1 MTNTIGTTNLT
12 QWTQLLE
19 QQQEESLLTLLCDA
33 PIIEIAEFLS
43 QQPSQKALSLLTQ
56 LPQELQGAVFADFET
71 GQQLAL
77 YKLLSKKEFAHIFSH
92 IPSHQRTAFYQ
103 HLAHNE
109 QIRLLPY
116 LYKKDREDVMTLSAY
131 PPETAGGIMSTDFA
145 TVIENMQVKQAI
157 QKLREDSP
165 SKKMIYYIYVVDQN
179 MQMIGFVSLKDL
191 IMAAPDEQV
200 THIVH
205 ENFVYANITD
215 DRESV
220 ARQIEK
226 YDLVAI
232 PILNEEKQL
241 VGIVRY
247 DDAMD
252 VIREEETEDM
262 ERFMGIVSNANE
274 DTSDYLSASS
284 LQHFRKRVTW
294 IVGLFMASILSELII
309 HKHEALLGRLTVLAL
324 YLPMI
329 AGAGGNAGSQA
340 ATVVIRA
347 LSLGQVTL
355 RNWLGVVLKETKVA
369 FLLAFCLF
377 FLAFLKVII
386 LSGNVTVENHS
397 AHSLAFVI
405 ALSLSLQ
412 VITSTVVGAS
422 LPLIAK
428 YFNGDPAV
436 AASPAITTLVDITGM
451 AIYFTIAVVMLR

>member
-1 MTNTIGTTNLT
+1 MANTVETTNLAK
-12 QWTQLLE
+12 WTQLLE
-19 QQQEESLLTLLCDA
+19 QHQEKQLITLLCDA
-33 PIIEIAEFLS
+33 PTIEVAEFLA
-43 QQPSQKALSLLTQ
+43 QQPSPQLLALLAL
-56 LPQELQGAVFADFET
+56 LPQELQGAIFADFEEE
-71 GQQLAL
+71 QQLTL
-77 YKLLSKKEFAHIFSH
+77 YQLLNKKDFAGIFSH
-92 IPSHQRTAFYQ
+92 IPSHQRAEFYQ
-103 HLAHNE
+103 QISDKE
-109 QIRLLPY
+109 QVQLLPY
-116 LYKKDREDVMTLSAY
+116 LSKKIREDVITLSAY

-145 TVIENMQVKQAI
+145 TVIENMTVKQAI

-165 SKKMIYYIYVVDQN
+165 SKKMIYYIYVVDKD
-179 MQMIGFVSLKDL
+179 MQMLGFVSLKDL
-191 IMAAPDEQV
+191 IMATPDERV
-200 THIVH
+200 ASVLH
-205 ENFVYANITD
+205 ENFVYAKIND
-215 DRESV
+215 DREYV
-220 ARQIEK
+220 AQQVEK

-252 VIREEETEDM
+252 VIRAEETENM
-262 ERFMGIVSNANE
+262 EKFMGIVSNE
-274 DTSDYLSASS
+274 ETSDYLKSS
-284 LQHFRKRVTW
+284 SFQHFKKRVSW
-294 IVGLFMASILSELII
+294 ILGLFIASILSEVII
-309 HKHEALLGRLTVLAL
+309 HKHEALLGKMTVLAL

-347 LSLGQVTL
+347 VSLGQVAL
-355 RNWLGVVLKETKVA
+355 RDWLGVILKEAKVA

-386 LSGNVTVENHS
+386 LSGNVILENHS
-397 AHSLAFVI
+397 TYRLAFAI

-412 VITSTVVGAS
+412 VISSTVIGAS

-451 AIYFTIAVVMLR
+451 AIYFTTVMVLLC

>member
-1 MTNTIGTTNLT
+1 MANTVETTNLAK
-12 QWTQLLE
+12 WTQLLE
-19 QQQEESLLTLLCDA
+19 QQQEKQLITLLCDA
-33 PIIEIAEFLS
+33 PTIEVAEFLA
-43 QQPSQKALSLLTQ
+43 QQPSPQLLALLAL
-56 LPQELQGAVFADFET
+56 LPQELQGAIFADFEEE
-71 GQQLAL
+71 QQLTL
-77 YKLLSKKEFAHIFSH
+77 YRLLNKKDFAGIFSH
-92 IPSHQRTAFYQ
+92 IPSHQRAEFYQ
-103 HLAHNE
+103 QISDKE
-109 QIRLLPY
+109 QVQLLPY
-116 LYKKDREDVMTLSAY
+116 LSKKIREDVITLSAY

-145 TVIENMQVKQAI
+145 TVIEDMTVKQAI

-165 SKKMIYYIYVVDQN
+165 SKKMIYYIYVVDKD
-179 MQMIGFVSLKDL
+179 MQMLGFVSLKDL
-191 IMAAPDEQV
+191 IMATPDERV
-200 THIVH
+200 ASVLH
-205 ENFVYANITD
+205 ENFVYAKIND
-215 DRESV
+215 DREYV
-220 ARQIEK
+220 AQQVEK

-252 VIREEETEDM
+252 VIRAEETENM
-262 ERFMGIVSNANE
+262 EKFMGIVSNE
-274 DTSDYLSASS
+274 ETSDYLKSSS
-284 LQHFRKRVTW
+284 LQHFKKRVSW
-294 IVGLFMASILSELII
+294 ILGLFIASILSEVII
-309 HKHEALLGRLTVLAL
+309 HQHEALLGKMTVLAL

-347 LSLGQVTL
+347 VSLGQVAL
-355 RNWLGVVLKETKVA
+355 RDWLGVILKEAKVA

-386 LSGNVTVENHS
+386 LSGNVILENHS
-397 AHSLAFVI
+397 TYRLAFAI

-412 VITSTVVGAS
+412 VISSTVIGAS

-451 AIYFTIAVVMLR
+451 AIYFTTVIVLLC

>member
-1 MTNTIGTTNLT
+1 MAHAVVVTNLV
-12 QWTQLLE
+12 QWTQLLA
-19 QQQEESLLTLLCDA
+19 QQQEAQLVTLLCDA
-33 PIIEIAEFLS
+33 PIIEVAEFLA
-43 QQPSQKALSLLTQ
+43 QQSPQRLLALLTR
-56 LPQELQGAVFADFET
+56 LPQELQGAIFADFEEE
-71 GQQLAL
+71 QQLAL
-77 YKLLSKKEFAHIFSH
+77 YQALNKKDFASIFPH
-92 IPSHQRTAFYQ
+92 IPSHQRAEFYQ
-103 HLAHNE
+103 QLSDKE
-109 QIRLLPY
+109 QVQLLPY
-116 LYKKDREDVMTLSAY
+116 LSKKIREDVITLSAY

-145 TVIENMQVKQAI
+145 TVIEDMTVKQAI

-165 SKKMIYYIYVVDQN
+165 SKKMIYYIYVVDKN
-179 MQMIGFVSLKDL
+179 MKMLGFVSLKDL
-191 IMAAPDEQV
+191 IMAAPDEKV
-200 THIVH
+200 ASVLH
-205 ENFVYANITD
+205 ENFVCAEVND

-220 ARQIEK
+220 AQQVEK

-252 VIREEETEDM
+252 VIRAEETEDM
-262 ERFMGIVSNANE
+262 EKFMGIVSNE
-274 DTSDYLSASS
+274 ETSDYLKSSS
-284 LQHFRKRVTW
+284 LQHFKKRVTW
-294 IVGLFMASILSELII
+294 IVGLFIASILSEVII

-329 AGAGGNAGSQA
+329 AGAGGNAGSQS

-347 LSLGQVTL
+347 ISLGQVTL
-355 RNWLGVVLKETKVA
+355 RNWLGVILKEAKVA

-377 FLAFLKVII
+377 FLAFLKVMI
-386 LSGNVTVENHS
+386 LSGNVVLENHN
-397 AHSLAFVI
+397 AYRLAFAI

-412 VITSTVVGAS
+412 VITSTIVGAA

-451 AIYFTIAVVMLR
+451 AIYFAIAVALLC

>member
-1 MTNTIGTTNLT
+1 MANIVETTNLT
-12 QWTQLLE
+12 QWTRLLE
-19 QQQEESLLTLLCDA
+19 QQQEKQLLALLCDA
-33 PIIEIAEFLS
+33 PIIEVAEFLT
-43 QQPSQKALSLLTQ
+43 QQPPQKLLALFTH
-56 LPQELQGAVFADFET
+56 LPQELQGAIFADFAEE
-71 GQQLAL
+71 QQLIL
-77 YKLLSKKEFAHIFSH
+77 YQLLNKKDFAQLFGH
-92 IPSHQRTAFYQ
+92 IPSHQRADFYQ
-103 HLAHNE
+103 QLSDKE
-109 QIRLLPY
+109 QVQLLPY
-116 LYKKDREDVMTLSAY
+116 LPKKVREDVITLSAY

-145 TVIENMQVKQAI
+145 TVIEDMTVKQAI

-165 SKKMIYYIYVVDQN
+165 SKRMIYYIYVVDKN

-191 IMAAPDEQV
+191 IMAMPDDKV
-200 THIVH
+200 ASVLH
-205 ENFVYANITD
+205 ENFVYAKIND
-215 DRESV
+215 DREYV
-220 ARQIEK
+220 AQQVEK

-252 VIREEETEDM
+252 VIRAEETEDM
-262 ERFMGIVSNANE
+262 EKFMGIVSNE
-274 DTSDYLSASS
+274 ETSDYLKSS
-284 LQHFRKRVTW
+284 SFQHFKKRVSW
-294 IVGLFMASILSELII
+294 ILGLFIASILSEIII
-309 HKHEALLGRLTVLAL
+309 HKHEALLGKLTVLAL

-347 LSLGQVTL
+347 VSLGQVTL
-355 RNWLGVVLKETKVA
+355 RNWLGVILKEAKVA

-377 FLAFLKVII
+377 FLAFLKVMI
-386 LSGNVTVENHS
+386 LSGNVILENHS
-397 AHSLAFVI
+397 TYRLASSI

-412 VITSTVVGAS
+412 VITSTVVGAA

-451 AIYFTIAVVMLR
+451 AIYFSVVVAMLC

>member
-1 MTNTIGTTNLT
+1 MANTVATTNLE

-19 QQQEESLLTLLCDA
+19 QQEEEQLVALLCDA
-33 PIIEIAEFLS
+33 PIIEVAEFLA
-43 QQPSQKALSLLTQ
+43 QQPPQKFLALLRR
-56 LPQELQGAVFADFET
+56 LPQELQGAIFADFEEE
-71 GQQLAL
+71 QQLAL
-77 YKLLSKKEFAHIFSH
+77 YQALNKKDFAGIFSH
-92 IPSHQRTAFYQ
+92 IPSHQRAEFYQ
-103 HLAHNE
+103 QLRDKE
-109 QIRLLPY
+109 QVQLLPY
-116 LYKKDREDVMTLSAY
+116 LSKKTREDVITLSSY

-145 TVIENMQVKQAI
+145 TVIEDMTVKQAI

-165 SKKMIYYIYVVDQN
+165 SKKMIYYIYVVDKN
-179 MQMIGFVSLKDL
+179 MQLLGFVSLKDL
-191 IMAAPDEQV
+191 IMAAPDEKV
-200 THIVH
+200 ASVLH
-205 ENFVYANITD
+205 ENFVYAEVND

-220 ARQIEK
+220 AQQVEK

-252 VIREEETEDM
+252 VIRAEETEDM
-262 ERFMGIVSNANE
+262 EKFMGIVSNE
-274 DTSDYLSASS
+274 ETSDYLKSS
-284 LQHFRKRVTW
+284 SFQHFKKRVIW
-294 IVGLFMASILSELII
+294 IVGLFIASILSEVII

-347 LSLGQVTL
+347 ISLGQVTL
-355 RNWLGVVLKETKVA
+355 RNWLGVILKEAKVA
-369 FLLAFCLF
+369 FLLALCLF
-377 FLAFLKVII
+377 FLAFLKVMI
-386 LSGNVTVENHS
+386 LSGNVVLENHN
-397 AHSLAFVI
+397 AYRLAFAI

-412 VITSTVVGAS
+412 VITSTVLGAA

-451 AIYFTIAVVMLR
+451 AIYFAIAVALLC

>member
-1 MTNTIGTTNLT
+1 MANTVETTNLAK
-12 QWTQLLE
+12 WTQLLE
-19 QQQEESLLTLLCDA
+19 QQQEKQLIALLCDA
-33 PIIEIAEFLS
+33 PTIEVAEFLA
-43 QQPSQKALSLLTQ
+43 QQPSPQLLALLAL
-56 LPQELQGAVFADFET
+56 LPQELQGAIFADFEEE
-71 GQQLAL
+71 QQLTL
-77 YKLLSKKEFAHIFSH
+77 YRLLNKKDFAGIFSH
-92 IPSHQRTAFYQ
+92 IPSHQRAEFYQ
-103 HLAHNE
+103 QISDKE
-109 QIRLLPY
+109 QVQLLPY
-116 LYKKDREDVMTLSAY
+116 LSKKIREDVITLSAY

-145 TVIENMQVKQAI
+145 TVIENMTVKQAI

-165 SKKMIYYIYVVDQN
+165 SKKMIYYIYVVDKD
-179 MQMIGFVSLKDL
+179 MQMLGFVSLKDL
-191 IMAAPDEQV
+191 IMATPDERV
-200 THIVH
+200 ASVLH
-205 ENFVYANITD
+205 ENFVYAKIND
-215 DRESV
+215 DREYV
-220 ARQIEK
+220 AQQVEK

-252 VIREEETEDM
+252 VIRAEETENM
-262 ERFMGIVSNANE
+262 EKFMGIVSNE
-274 DTSDYLSASS
+274 ETSDYLKSSS
-284 LQHFRKRVTW
+284 LQHFKKRVSW
-294 IVGLFMASILSELII
+294 ILGLFIASILSEVII
-309 HKHEALLGRLTVLAL
+309 HQHEALLGKMTVLAL

-347 LSLGQVTL
+347 VSLGQVAL
-355 RNWLGVVLKETKVA
+355 RDWMGVILKEAKVA

-386 LSGNVTVENHS
+386 LSGNVILENHS
-397 AHSLAFVI
+397 TYRLAFAI

-412 VITSTVVGAS
+412 VISSTVIGAS

-451 AIYFTIAVVMLR
+451 AIYFTTVIVLLC

>member
-1 MTNTIGTTNLT
+1 MANAVETTNLA
-12 QWTQLLE
+12 QWAQLLE
-19 QQQEESLLTLLCDA
+19 QQEEEQLLTLLCDA
-33 PIIEIAEFLS
+33 PTIAVAEFLA
-43 QQPSQKALSLLTQ
+43 QQPSQELLALLAL
-56 LPQELQGAVFADFET
+56 LPQELQGAIFADFAEE
-71 GQQLAL
+71 QQLIL
-77 YKLLSKKEFAHIFSH
+77 YQLLNKKDFARIFSH
-92 IPSHQRTAFYQ
+92 IPSHQRAEFYQ
-103 HLAHNE
+103 QISDKE
-109 QIRLLPY
+109 QVQLLPY
-116 LYKKDREDVMTLSAY
+116 LSKKVREDVITLSAY

-145 TVIENMQVKQAI
+145 TVIEDMTVKQAI

-165 SKKMIYYIYVVDQN
+165 SKKMIYYIYVVDKN
-179 MQMIGFVSLKDL
+179 MKMLGFVSLKDL
-191 IMAAPDEQV
+191 IMAMPDERV
-200 THIVH
+200 ASVLH
-205 ENFVYANITD
+205 ENFVYAKIND
-215 DRESV
+215 DREYV
-220 ARQIEK
+220 AQQVEK

-252 VIREEETEDM
+252 VIRAEETEDM
-262 ERFMGIVSNANE
+262 EKFMGIVSNE
-274 DTSDYLSASS
+274 DTPDYLKSS
-284 LQHFRKRVTW
+284 SFQHFKKRVSW
-294 IVGLFMASILSELII
+294 ILGLFIASILSEIII

-347 LSLGQVTL
+347 ISLRQVTL
-355 RNWLGVVLKETKVA
+355 RNWLGVILKEAKVA
-369 FLLAFCLF
+369 LLLAFCLF

-386 LSGNVTVENHS
+386 LSGKVILENHS
-397 AHSLAFVI
+397 TYRLAFAI

-412 VITSTVVGAS
+412 VITSTVVGAA

-451 AIYFTIAVVMLR
+451 AIYFSVVVALLC

>member
-1 MTNTIGTTNLT
+1 MANTVATTNLE

-19 QQQEESLLTLLCDA
+19 QQEEEQLVALLCDA
-33 PIIEIAEFLS
+33 PIIEVAEFLA
-43 QQPSQKALSLLTQ
+43 QQPPQKFLALLRR
-56 LPQELQGAVFADFET
+56 LPQELQGAIFADFEEE
-71 GQQLAL
+71 QQLAL
-77 YKLLSKKEFAHIFSH
+77 YQALNKKDFAGIFSH
-92 IPSHQRTAFYQ
+92 IPSHQRAEFYQ
-103 HLAHNE
+103 QLRDKE
-109 QIRLLPY
+109 QVQLLPY
-116 LYKKDREDVMTLSAY
+116 LSKKTREDVITLSSY

-145 TVIENMQVKQAI
+145 TVIEDMTVKQAI

-165 SKKMIYYIYVVDQN
+165 SKKMIYYIYVVDKN
-179 MQMIGFVSLKDL
+179 MQLLGFVSLKDL
-191 IMAAPDEQV
+191 IMAVPDEKV
-200 THIVH
+200 ASVLH
-205 ENFVYANITD
+205 ENFVYAEVND

-220 ARQIEK
+220 AQQVEK

-252 VIREEETEDM
+252 VIRAEETEDM
-262 ERFMGIVSNANE
+262 EKFMGIVSNE
-274 DTSDYLSASS
+274 ETSDYLKSS
-284 LQHFRKRVTW
+284 SFQHFKKRVIW
-294 IVGLFMASILSELII
+294 IVGLFIASILSEVII

-347 LSLGQVTL
+347 ISLGQVTL
-355 RNWLGVVLKETKVA
+355 RNWLGVILKEAKVA

-377 FLAFLKVII
+377 FLAFLKVMI
-386 LSGNVTVENHS
+386 LSGNVVLENHN
-397 AHSLAFVI
+397 AYRLAFAI

-412 VITSTVVGAS
+412 VITSTVLGAA

-451 AIYFTIAVVMLR
+451 AIYFAIAVALLC

>member
-1 MTNTIGTTNLT
+1 MANAAVETTNLA

-19 QQQEESLLTLLCDA
+19 QQQEEQLLTLLCDA
-33 PIIEIAEFLS
+33 PTVEVAEFLA
-43 QQPSQKALSLLTQ
+43 QQPPQKLLALFTL
-56 LPQELQGAVFADFET
+56 LPQEPQGAVFADFEEEC
-71 GQQLAL
+71 QLVL
-77 YKLLSKKEFAHIFSH
+77 YQLLSKREFAELFAH
-92 IPSHQRTAFYQ
+92 IPSHQRVEFYQ
-103 HLAHNE
+103 QLSDKE
-109 QIRLLPY
+109 QVQLLPY
-116 LYKKDREDVMTLSAY
+116 LSKKTREDVITLSAY
-131 PPETAGGIMSTDFA
+131 PPDTAGGIMSTDFA
-145 TVIENMQVKQAI
+145 TVIEDMTVKQAI

-165 SKKMIYYIYVVDQN
+165 SKKMIYYIYVVDKN
-179 MQMIGFVSLKDL
+179 MRMLGFVALKDL
-191 IMAAPDEQV
+191 VMAVPDEQV
-200 THIVH
+200 ASVLHD
-205 ENFVYANITD
+205 NFVYATVND

-220 ARQIEK
+220 AKQVEK

-232 PILNEEKQL
+232 PILNEAKQL

-252 VIREEETEDM
+252 VIRAEETEDM
-262 ERFMGIVSNANE
+262 EKFMGIVSDE
-274 DTSDYLSASS
+274 DTSDYMKSSS
-284 LQHFRKRVTW
+284 LQHFKKRVTW
-294 IVGLFMASILSELII
+294 ILGLFIASILSEMII

-347 LSLGQVTL
+347 VSLGQVTL
-355 RNWLGVVLKETKVA
+355 RDWLSVILKEAKVA
-369 FLLAFCLF
+369 LLLAFCLF

-386 LSGNVTVENHS
+386 LSGNVILENRS
-397 AHSLAFVI
+397 TYSLAFAI

-412 VITSTVVGAS
+412 VITSTVVGAA

-451 AIYFTIAVVMLR
+451 AIYFAVAVALLC

>member
-1 MTNTIGTTNLT
+1 MANTVETTNLAK
-12 QWTQLLE
+12 WTQLLE
-19 QQQEESLLTLLCDA
+19 QQQEKQLITLLCDA
-33 PIIEIAEFLS
+33 PTIEVAEFLA
-43 QQPSQKALSLLTQ
+43 QQPSPQLLALLAL
-56 LPQELQGAVFADFET
+56 LPQELQGAIFADFEEE
-71 GQQLAL
+71 QQLTL
-77 YKLLSKKEFAHIFSH
+77 YRLLNKKDFAGIFSH
-92 IPSHQRTAFYQ
+92 IPSHQRAEFYQ
-103 HLAHNE
+103 QISDKE
-109 QIRLLPY
+109 QVQLLPY
-116 LYKKDREDVMTLSAY
+116 LSKKIREDVITLSAY

-145 TVIENMQVKQAI
+145 TVIENMTVKQAI

-165 SKKMIYYIYVVDQN
+165 SKKMIYYIYVVDKD
-179 MQMIGFVSLKDL
+179 MQMLGFVSLKDL
-191 IMAAPDEQV
+191 IMATPDERV
-200 THIVH
+200 ASVLH
-205 ENFVYANITD
+205 ENFVYAKIND
-215 DRESV
+215 DREYV
-220 ARQIEK
+220 AQQVEK

-252 VIREEETEDM
+252 VIRAEETENM
-262 ERFMGIVSNANE
+262 EKFMGIVSNE
-274 DTSDYLSASS
+274 ETSDYLKSSS
-284 LQHFRKRVTW
+284 LQHFKKRVSW
-294 IVGLFMASILSELII
+294 ILGLFIASILSEVII
-309 HKHEALLGRLTVLAL
+309 HQHEALLGKMTVLAL

-347 LSLGQVTL
+347 VSLGQVAL
-355 RNWLGVVLKETKVA
+355 RDWMGVILKEAKVA

-386 LSGNVTVENHS
+386 LSGNVILENHS
-397 AHSLAFVI
+397 TYRLAFAI

-412 VITSTVVGAS
+412 VISSTVIGAS

-451 AIYFTIAVVMLR
+451 AIYFTTVIVLLC